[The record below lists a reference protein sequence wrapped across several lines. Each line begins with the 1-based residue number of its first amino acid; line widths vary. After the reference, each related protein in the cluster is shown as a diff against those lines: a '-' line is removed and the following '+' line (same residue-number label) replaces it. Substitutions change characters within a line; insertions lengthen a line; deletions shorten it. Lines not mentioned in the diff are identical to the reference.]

1 MANENVTAN
10 IGFEKDIRIDF
21 NVYGMHIIQEN
32 STLSEENPH
41 VCIGWSGLGDLS
53 AINTKQELDD
63 LYKLKNPSD
72 SNQRKGANVS
82 QIWMFIDT
90 MKIGDY
96 VVYFDGSTAHFG
108 KVIGNYE
115 YIEDMPNQSSD
126 YVNNRKVEWIKDIA
140 YNDLPKEYRNL
151 YTYRSIFKLDTY
163 KPLIEDILN
172 GNEMVKDEFDDY
184 EEELLLDYT
193 IDELVELLKNLIN
206 KYSKKVVTIHL
217 FGIKYGKLIR
227 KKRYNAKEIINK
239 AGLNDSYIT
248 ELNKGISLSEFID
261 VVDNNKLICLDREL
275 NNVENNDK
283 KSFDYLSSTIKGGE
297 NLIVYGAPG
306 CGKSFYVD
314 YDKLGKNKS
323 IGEYEGEFEKEN
335 IIRTT
340 FFQDYTNTDFVGQIL
355 PIITHNKETNK
366 DDVTY
371 KFNPGPFT
379 LALNRA
385 IQNPNK
391 KVALVIEELNRGN
404 AASIFGD
411 IFQLLD
417 RKDGVSVYNITNV
430 NIQKYLSDEN
440 EMYKFDNIRIPS
452 NMFIY
457 TTMNTSDQNVFTLDT
472 AFKRRWNFEK
482 IKNTFL
488 ANHPYK
494 DYYIPVMDITWEE
507 FSTSI
512 NKAIVNTEDFLNSED
527 KQLGVF
533 FVDKKC
539 LREKSSAVSNLE
551 KRKEFAYKVF
561 EYLWD
566 DVTKYDHT
574 ILFNAN
580 FKTLDDVIDA
590 YVNY

>member
-140 YNDLPKEYRNL
+140 Y
-151 YTYRSIFKLDTY
+151 
-163 KPLIEDILN
+163 
-172 GNEMVKDEFDDY
+172 
-184 EEELLLDYT
+184 
-193 IDELVELLKNLIN
+193 
-206 KYSKKVVTIHL
+206 
-217 FGIKYGKLIR
+217 
-227 KKRYNAKEIINK
+227 
-239 AGLNDSYIT
+239 
-248 ELNKGISLSEFID
+248 
-261 VVDNNKLICLDREL
+261 
-275 NNVENNDK
+275 
-283 KSFDYLSSTIKGGE
+283 
-297 NLIVYGAPG
+297 
-306 CGKSFYVD
+306 
-314 YDKLGKNKS
+314 
-323 IGEYEGEFEKEN
+323 
-335 IIRTT
+335 
-340 FFQDYTNTDFVGQIL
+340 
-355 PIITHNKETNK
+355 
-366 DDVTY
+366 
-371 KFNPGPFT
+371 
-379 LALNRA
+379 
-385 IQNPNK
+385 
-391 KVALVIEELNRGN
+391 
-404 AASIFGD
+404 
-411 IFQLLD
+411 
-417 RKDGVSVYNITNV
+417 
-430 NIQKYLSDEN
+430 
-440 EMYKFDNIRIPS
+440 KFDNIRIPS

-539 LREKSSAVSNLE
+539 LREKSSEVSNLE

-590 YVNY
+590 YVNYENEINQDTGEKIEKMNPDKIFKNGIFKL

>member
-340 FFQDYTNTDFVGQIL
+340 YNFTDKNDDFKGFRDDFISIIRTISIAKTLTSDKAKIESSISNNGFALNSYLWIIKDYLANGFYVNREKVFKYNQRGRVNWKRTLNNQ
-355 PIITHNKETNK
+355 PIISNGNVIYK
-366 DDVTY
+366 DTVVEVRNELDNLLIEIHKYCVKKSVDLIGWLFGLSLKHIPQKPFNDIIKKRYLITIRQELDKTFDDY
-371 KFNPGPFT
+371 KK
-379 LALNRA
+379 LKLNHMIKV
-385 IQNPNK
+385 IQG
-391 KVALVIEELNRGN
+391 LDGN
-404 AASIFGD
+404 ANDNEFVYGVNSWNLYFKMEQPASHILLFGL
-411 IFQLLD
+411 IMLP
-417 RKDGVSVYNITNV
+417 
-430 NIQKYLSDEN
+430 LSGKIWL
-440 EMYKFDNIRIPS
+440 ML
-452 NMFIY
+452 FI
-457 TTMNTSDQNVFTLDT
+457 V
-472 AFKRRWNFEK
+472 
-482 IKNTFL
+482 
-488 ANHPYK
+488 
-494 DYYIPVMDITWEE
+494 
-507 FSTSI
+507 
-512 NKAIVNTEDFLNSED
+512 
-527 KQLGVF
+527 
-533 FVDKKC
+533 
-539 LREKSSAVSNLE
+539 
-551 KRKEFAYKVF
+551 
-561 EYLWD
+561 
-566 DVTKYDHT
+566 
-574 ILFNAN
+574 
-580 FKTLDDVIDA
+580 
-590 YVNY
+590 